1 IKLDGFHIGKYPV
14 TQAQWKAVMGET
26 LEDPRDNADQ
36 EDPFEDFSVTIFLE
50 ALQKFQCG
58 KGDNYPM
65 YDVSWEE
72 AQEFCRRLSE
82 VAGRRYMLPTEA
94 QWEYAARG
102 GKKSRHYKYAGSNDL
117 DDVAWYLDNSEHET
131 HPVGMKK
138 SNELGIDDMSGNVWE
153 WCSDWYGKY
162 DGNDTDNP
170 QGAISG
176 AFRVFR
182 GDGSDE
188 EAESCR
194 VSFRC
199 SEDPAS
205 RFNNLGFCVV
215 CIL

>member
-1 IKLDGFHIGKYPV
+1 
-14 TQAQWKAVMGET
+14 Q
-26 LEDPRDNADQ
+26 RDNANQ
-36 EDPFEDFSVTIFLE
+36 EDLFDDFSVTIFLE
-50 ALQKFQCG
+50 SLQKFRYG

-102 GKKSRHYKYAGSNDL
+102 GNKSQHYKYAGSNDI
-117 DDVAWYLDNSEHET
+117 DEVAWCWDNSDYET
-131 HPVGMKK
+131 HPLGMGKC
-138 SNELGIDDMSGNVWE
+138 NELGINYMNGSKWE

-170 QGAISG
+170 QGPAMGSH
-176 AFRVFR
+176 RVLR
-182 GDGSDE
+182 VGSW
-188 EAESCR
+188 SWSNFLGKCR
-194 VSFRC
+194 VSGSRGYCLPAYKHEFFGFR
-199 SEDPAS
+199 
-205 RFNNLGFCVV
+205 VV